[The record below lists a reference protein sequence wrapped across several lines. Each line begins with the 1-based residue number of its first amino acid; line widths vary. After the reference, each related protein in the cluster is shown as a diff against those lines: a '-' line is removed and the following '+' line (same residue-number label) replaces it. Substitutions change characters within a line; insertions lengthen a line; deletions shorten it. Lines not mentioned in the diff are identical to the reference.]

1 MHFIWSRNVNLFKV
15 KILYLQL
22 KYAFFLCNINKKNN
36 YCCFDS
42 FSKIIVFLSWN
53 NFELLSPW
61 GIRIEWVLSK
71 TNNNMRSRHW
81 LELIE
86 VSFLFFASRRV
97 TMFDF
102 YVYIY
107 TEIIGMIEWYNIT
120 QSPLLIRTKFN
131 DSSSGN
137 RSHIYCLWPEL
148 EQGGGGGTWKLK
160 SFVASET
167 LFRQTP
173 FQKWCTKKH
182 KNRKF
187 LTKYLKAK
195 FTLSINND
203 IKTLKARIPK
213 HRFVY
218 ETLQHSR
225 VSNETTFSD
234 HKCPTKSYKFPAQ
247 AELSVF

>member
-53 NFELLSPW
+53 TFELLSPW

-107 TEIIGMIEWYNIT
+107 TELMGMIEWYNIT

-148 EQGGGGGTWKLK
+148 EQGGGEEAPGSLK
-160 SFVASET
+160 VLLRVKRCFVKRRFKNDVRKSTKIESFW
-167 LFRQTP
+167 Q
-173 FQKWCTKKH
+173 
-182 KNRKF
+182 N
-187 LTKYLKAK
+187 
-195 FTLSINND
+195 I
-203 IKTLKARIPK
+203 
-213 HRFVY
+213 
-218 ETLQHSR
+218 
-225 VSNETTFSD
+225 
-234 HKCPTKSYKFPAQ
+234 
-247 AELSVF
+247 